1 MVHSAQQSGERVLK
15 EIAAELF
22 DEQEHR
28 GRPILVDAVE
38 QARSTRAQLSPLCD
52 MSHCWSP

>member
-1 MVHSAQQSGERVLK
+1 MVDSAQQSGEPPLK

-28 GRPILVDAVE
+28 GRAILVDAVE
-38 QARSTRAQLSPLCD
+38 HGA
-52 MSHCWSP
+52 